1 MYWYIKN
8 NKCLVFARPLGH
20 SKGGL
25 VLRQWYLTYTCNYNW
40 VVKFNVY
47 LKTIGSITIKKDEF
61 YHFIFGAIV
70 LMCRYKSKTSG
81 FATFFLLLV
90 VNYFNFHYFLIFI
103 SLTFIFLIKAMI
115 NSKNENFFI
124 SIDLKVDL
132 KSTCFK
138 TIEIKK
144 AVSTKSI

>member
-1 MYWYIKN
+1 
-8 NKCLVFARPLGH
+8 
-20 SKGGL
+20 
-25 VLRQWYLTYTCNYNW
+25 
-40 VVKFNVY
+40 
-47 LKTIGSITIKKDEF
+47 
-61 YHFIFGAIV
+61 
-70 LMCRYKSKTSG
+70 MCRYKSKTSG
-81 FATFFLLLV
+81 FVTFFLLLV

-103 SLTFIFLIKAMI
+103 SLTFIFLIVIRWPADKWVALIRAMI

-132 KSTCFK
+132 KSTYFK